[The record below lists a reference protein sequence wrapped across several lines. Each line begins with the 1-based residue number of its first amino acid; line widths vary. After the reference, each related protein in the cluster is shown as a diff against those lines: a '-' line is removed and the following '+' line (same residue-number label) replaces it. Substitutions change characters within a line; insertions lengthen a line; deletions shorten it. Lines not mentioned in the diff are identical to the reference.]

1 MTATPADCNTGVQP
15 RWGEA
20 PDEPSPWFGAPKPEL
35 VGRRCCA
42 AGHDGRAAETVSKLS
57 FASSSPREERAG
69 RGLRRG
75 EFPIKTPLLSPALSS
90 TSRRRGRRIDRR
102 TSFETVS
109 AARPSPGGAAP
120 IDREPA
126 AQPHLLYRL
135 SLGIGIRPKI
145 EGRNPTRYDGATAR
159 RGEFRG
165 SNPKANTGIREIF
178 SIHPT

>member
-75 EFPIKTPLLSPALSS
+75 EFPIKTPLLSPAFSS

-102 TSFETVS
+102 TSFETASTAQPYRFMVGRRCS
-109 AARPSPGGAAP
+109 AASGAA
-120 IDREPA
+120 A
-126 AQPHLLYRL
+126 APYRFWL
-135 SLGIGIRPKI
+135 R
-145 EGRNPTRYDGATAR
+145 GRDCL
-159 RGEFRG
+159 
-165 SNPKANTGIREIF
+165 
-178 SIHPT
+178 